1 MYLDPNKNITSGYI
15 KEILTKFFNTGGST
29 LRVIVIPGLFVKKL
43 NQLYCFLYRN
53 KISVVALTS
62 WIFDFAIGCFYELLE
77 NGKITSFIHLLK
89 IQKAVKNSLK
99 AYVEISME
107 QYGFFQSIY
116 LKYFLTEMKRRKLTI
131 DQMIEF
137 ATFFNNNNKFYLSDK
152 VVYGIDDINLMFDKW
167 SGSRKKYA

>member
-1 MYLDPNKNITSGYI
+1 
-15 KEILTKFFNTGGST
+15 
-29 LRVIVIPGLFVKKL
+29 
-43 NQLYCFLYRN
+43 
-53 KISVVALTS
+53 
-62 WIFDFAIGCFYELLE
+62 
-77 NGKITSFIHLLK
+77 
-89 IQKAVKNSLK
+89 
-99 AYVEISME
+99 ME